1 MSLKS
6 EIQGENG
13 FAKRLLSLIP
23 SGFQLAQ
30 TAQQLLIQKRGEF
43 IITCNP
49 PNVDEILCEL
59 LDSEYQLYLQFE
71 QQALHQLV
79 SVALSPASQQ
89 RYPTV
94 YEKVSSALEALKA
107 PLAEQDKVA
116 EIVRL
121 LQPVYSLV
129 EQSFAQSRRTR
140 AGGSAQ
146 YQVEFILNQL
156 GYSGLYEKQC
166 VLNGTIDFLFPSL
179 QVWHT
184 DRRRCTILSI
194 KRSLRERY
202 KQVYEE
208 LGITKG
214 LTVYLMVTE
223 TENEAQKD
231 ITDSKINALNQQ
243 NIYLVVRETVK
254 QRFIGKSNVLGFNQF
269 FCDELPRLKTR
280 WSNSS

>member
-1 MSLKS
+1 M
-6 EIQGENG
+6 
-13 FAKRLLSLIP
+13 
-23 SGFQLAQ
+23 
-30 TAQQLLIQKRGEF
+30 
-43 IITCNP
+43 
-49 PNVDEILCEL
+49 
-59 LDSEYQLYLQFE
+59 
-71 QQALHQLV
+71 
-79 SVALSPASQQ
+79 
-89 RYPTV
+89 

-223 TENEAQKD
+223 TEDEAQRD
-231 ITDSKINALNQQ
+231 ITDSKINP
-243 NIYLVVRETVK
+243 
-254 QRFIGKSNVLGFNQF
+254 S
-269 FCDELPRLKTR
+269 C
-280 WSNSS
+280 